1 MNIAEIKEL
10 VKIIDESSLTTFEME
25 QDGVK
30 VTMKK
35 GGMVPPPPMHGQM
48 PPHQP
53 MMGNMPQ
60 QMPVM
65 PQMAAPAAN
74 VEVKVEENV
83 KETVKEAPA
92 GKTINSPMV
101 GTFYAS
107 SAPDKPAYVK
117 VGDRVKKGQ
126 VVCIVEAMKLM
137 NEIESDVDGEIV
149 EILVNNED
157 MVEYGQPMFVIR

>member
-10 VKIIDESSLTTFEME
+10 VKVIDDSNLTTFELE

-30 VTMKK
+30 LVLKKEAVAEMK
-35 GGMVPPPPMHGQM
+35 V
-48 PPHQP
+48 
-53 MMGNMPQ
+53 
-60 QMPVM
+60 
-65 PQMAAPAAN
+65 AAPVTVAAP
-74 VEVKVEENV
+74 VVTAVKEEVKVEES
-83 KETVKEAPA
+83 VKEATKEAPT

-117 VGDRVKKGQ
+117 VGDKVKKGQ

-137 NEIESDVDGEIV
+137 NEIESEVDGEIV

-157 MVEYGQPMFVIR
+157 MVEYGQPMFVIK

>member
-1 MNIAEIKEL
+1 MDIASIKEL

-30 VTMKK
+30 LTLKK
-35 GGMVPPPPMHGQM
+35 EALATV
-48 PPHQP
+48 
-53 MMGNMPQ
+53 
-60 QMPVM
+60 
-65 PQMAAPAAN
+65 AAPVAVAAPT
-74 VEVKVEENV
+74 VVQAPVAASATVQVEENV
-83 KETVKEAPA
+83 KEEVKEVPA

-117 VGDRVKKGQ
+117 VGDKVKKGQ

-157 MVEYGQPMFVIR
+157 MVEYGQPMFVIK